1 MTEKTFDVPFV
12 GRIKIIN
19 FPKTMTV
26 LALGF
31 LAANLAFVPSIAL
44 MGSFIPEAHQ
54 TAVENIAGLF
64 KDGMLLILGY
74 YFRDKM
80 RQDSEEGQ

>member
-1 MTEKTFDVPFV
+1 MSEKTFDVPFIGKV
-12 GRIKIIN
+12 KIIN

-31 LAANLAFVPSIAL
+31 LAANLFFVPAIAAL
-44 MGSFIPEAHQ
+44 GKYIPEAHVD
-54 TAVENIAGLF
+54 AVGNIAGLF

-80 RQDSEEGQ
+80 RQEPEEGQ

>member
-1 MTEKTFDVPFV
+1 MNEKSFDVPFL
-12 GRIKIIN
+12 GRIRIIN

-31 LAANLAFVPSIAL
+31 LAANLLFVPAIAVL
-44 MGSFIPEAHQ
+44 GRYIPEVHQ
-54 TAVENIAGLF
+54 SAVENIAGLF

-80 RQDSEEGQ
+80 RSDGEEL